1 MSNRP
6 SDPAWIYLRL
16 TDFWSASK
24 GLREQCHHHDQMTG
38 LVNSQMPV
46 PHIHH
51 NVFQHTVS
59 SLIKMVC
66 KTSHAYPRESK
77 CVHKFVLA
85 SNSWLWKRQIAHGEP
100 LGTILHW
107 WILKVCGLDAYYA
120 GLDLDGF
127 WHSKLTLKI
136 QIRPFNIYIPW
147 FLKIKVLRNQ
157 GLLQTLE
164 KFEALQTWIFFF
176 SLSPRFFSDLYHRPE
191 KNPGDKLKKI
201 QVCRTWNFC
210 KVWNRP

>member
-1 MSNRP
+1 MNTYIQNISR
-6 SDPAWIYLRL
+6 
-16 TDFWSASK
+16 SK
-24 GLREQCHHHDQMTG
+24 SFGKFVLI
-38 LVNSQMPV
+38 V
-46 PHIHH
+46 HIHH

-136 QIRPFNIYIPW
+136 QIWPFNLHLDFWKKIRSCKPW
-147 FLKIKVLRNQ
+147 F
-157 GLLQTLE
+157 
-164 KFEALQTWIFFF
+164 FFQ
-176 SLSPRFFSDLYHRPE
+176 HPE
-191 KNPGDKLKKI
+191 
-201 QVCRTWNFC
+201 
-210 KVWNRP
+210 